1 MVGEPE
7 ALSVSDAMRQAKSAL
22 ERIAVTVVGEV
33 SECTVKPGYKAVYF
47 TIRDEYAVMPC
58 LMWRDGYDVCG
69 MDLRPGMLVQISG
82 TFTAYPPKGRM
93 QFQVRTMAPAGEG
106 VLRLQVAALA
116 RKLEAEGLMAP
127 TLKRPLPV
135 YPSRIGVVTSPRGK
149 AIHDVIRTLRRR
161 YPVAELVVAGIQVE
175 GEGAVAAIVQGMA
188 LVGSAPGGVDVVILC
203 RGGGSYEDLMPF
215 NSEEV
220 ARAVRA
226 CPVPVVTG
234 IGHEPDDSIADMVS
248 DLRAS
253 TPTAAAEAVAP
264 SSEEVSKRLSAAS
277 ALLAR
282 ALTHTVRE
290 SAHRVHLLSRRPVF
304 RDITCL
310 LATRM
315 QALDGIA
322 DALGRAIPEKVRRDT
337 ERAWMARA
345 ALVRV
350 GNRLLERP
358 EMSLV
363 ATRDRFVAEGPRILE
378 RHARTAGLAAARL
391 QDLSPLAILG
401 RGYAVCYE
409 ETGTRVIRSAE
420 NVAPGDRVRVTLG
433 AGRLGCLVETTET
446 EA

>member
-1 MVGEPE
+1 MGEPE
-7 ALSVSDAMRQAKSAL
+7 ALSVSDAMRKAKSAL
-22 ERIAVTVVGEV
+22 EQVSVTVVGEV

-47 TIRDEYAVMPC
+47 TVRDEYAVMPC

-69 MDLRPGMLVQISG
+69 VDLRAGMLVQITG

-93 QFQVRTMAPAGEG
+93 QFQVRAMAPAGEG

-127 TLKRPLPV
+127 ALKRPLPA

-161 YPVAELVVAGIQVE
+161 YPVAEVVVAGMQVE
-175 GEGAVAAIVQGMA
+175 GEGAVAAIVEGLA
-188 LVGSAPGGVDVVILC
+188 LVGRAPGGVDVVILC

-234 IGHEPDDSIADMVS
+234 IGHEPDDSIADMVA
-248 DLRAS
+248 DLRTS

-264 SSEEVSKRLSAAS
+264 STDEVAKRLSAAS
-277 ALLAR
+277 GLLAR

-290 SAHRVHLLSRRPVF
+290 KAHRVHLLSRRPVF

-310 LATRM
+310 LASRM
-315 QALDGIA
+315 QSLDVIS
-322 DALGRAIPEKVRRDT
+322 DALARAIPEKVRRDT
-337 ERAWMARA
+337 ERASVASA
-345 ALVRV
+345 ALFRV
-350 GNRLLERP
+350 GSRLLERP
-358 EMSLV
+358 ELRV
-363 ATRDRFVAEGPRILE
+363 ATGGERLVAEGARLIE
-378 RHARTAGLAAARL
+378 RYARAAGLAAARL

-409 ETGTRVIRSAE
+409 ETGTRVIRSADS
-420 NVAPGDRVRVTLG
+420 VAPGDRVRVTLG